1 MKRMITT
8 KEVENIVEN
17 SIAPLYRHSIAIK
30 GSDCSFAIMII
41 NNSDTALEDAA
52 DIIEEIHEYDI
63 FAPVVGA
70 IVIGVDEWLHTTYA
84 IYNETDNDYYLRGIT
99 NEGVIEDGSSKISLK
114 FAIEHASFLLDDV
127 HRLN

>member
-1 MKRMITT
+1 MKRMVTAQEIESVIP
-8 KEVENIVEN
+8 K
-17 SIAPLYRHSIAIK
+17 LYRHSIAIK
-30 GSDCSFAIMII
+30 SSDYSFAIMII
-41 NNSDTALEDAA
+41 NDSDYALEDAA

-63 FAPVVGA
+63 CAPVVGA
-70 IVIGVDEWLHTTYA
+70 IVIGVGEWLHTTYA
-84 IYNETDNDYYLRGIT
+84 IYNQTDNDYYLRGIT